1 MGIFSSAKPQA
12 FVESAQV
19 RFGAGHT
26 VYTIAWEGPS
36 GRIGP
41 LDEFSN
47 LVELVEAEGWRLD
60 RVEPLVFTGGRPTIL
75 LVFRR

>member
-12 FVESAQV
+12 FVESARI
-19 RFGAGHT
+19 RFAAGHT
-26 VYTIAWEGPS
+26 VHTIIWEGPS
-36 GRIGP
+36 ARIGP

-47 LVELVEAEGWRLD
+47 LVEVVEAVGWRLD
-60 RVEPLVFTGGRPTIL
+60 RVESLVFTGGRPTIL